1 MKILVAGSTGL
12 VGKTLI
18 TDFLQEHEVITIS
31 RRPFKFPNNVK
42 QELID
47 FNKDFS
53 LKPADHFFICLGYP
67 LELLDLIYMRDKIK
81 PKFEEVDF
89 GLVIKLA
96 KMALDTGIKDIS
108 VISAVMADKNSLNH
122 YLKIKGEMEEEIKK
136 LSFNKINIFRPSHLL
151 GERENKIGL
160 DVQIFEKVTNI
171 FGQVLPSQLKDF
183 KNVEART
190 LAKNMVTEAFNNKTG
205 VSYFSH
211 KAVSYTHL
219 TLPTIYSV

>member
-18 TDFLQEHEVITIS
+18 TDFLQEHEVIAIS
-31 RRPFKFPNNVK
+31 RRSFKFPNNVK

-96 KMALDTGIKDIS
+96 KMALDVGIKDIS
-108 VISAVMADKNSLNH
+108 DKNSLNH

-211 KAVSYTHL
+211 KDFN
-219 TLPTIYSV
+219 

>member
-18 TDFLQEHEVITIS
+18 SDFLQEHEVIAMS
-31 RRPFKFPNNVK
+31 RRPFKFPKNVK

-53 LKPADHFFICLGYP
+53 VKPADHFFICLGYP

-96 KMALDTGIKDIS
+96 KMALDVGIKDIS
-108 VISAVMADKNSLNH
+108 VISSVMADKNSLNH

-211 KAVSYTHL
+211 KDFN
-219 TLPTIYSV
+219 

>member
-1 MKILVAGSTGL
+1 MKMLVAGSTGL

-18 TDFLQEHEVITIS
+18 TDFLKEHEVIAIS
-31 RRPFKFPNNVK
+31 RRPFVFPNNVK

-96 KMALDTGIKDIS
+96 KMALDIGIKDIS
-108 VISAVMADKNSLNH
+108 VISSVMADKNSLNH

-211 KAVSYTHL
+211 KDFN
-219 TLPTIYSV
+219 

>member
-18 TDFLQEHEVITIS
+18 TDFLKEHEVIAIS
-31 RRPFKFPNNVK
+31 RRPFVFPNNVK

-53 LKPADHFFICLGYP
+53 LKPADHFIICLGYP

-96 KMALDTGIKDIS
+96 KMALDVGIKDIS
-108 VISAVMADKNSLNH
+108 VISSVMADKNSLNH

-190 LAKNMVTEAFNNKTG
+190 LAKNMVTEAFSNKTG

-211 KAVSYTHL
+211 KDFN
-219 TLPTIYSV
+219 

>member
-1 MKILVAGSTGL
+1 MKMLVAGSTGL

-18 TDFLQEHEVITIS
+18 TDFLKEHEVIAIS
-31 RRPFKFPNNVK
+31 RRPFVFPNNVK

-96 KMALDTGIKDIS
+96 KMALDIGIKDIS
-108 VISAVMADKNSLNH
+108 VISSVMADKNSLNH

-160 DVQIFEKVTNI
+160 NVQIFEKVTNI

-190 LAKNMVTEAFNNKTG
+190 LAKNMVTEAFSNKTG

-211 KAVSYTHL
+211 KDFN
-219 TLPTIYSV
+219 

>member
-18 TDFLQEHEVITIS
+18 SDFLQEHEVIAIS

-81 PKFEEVDF
+81 PKFEDVDF
-89 GLVIKLA
+89 SLIRCKTISEQFKFISMTKFIATALA
-96 KMALDTGIKDIS
+96 C
-108 VISAVMADKNSLNH
+108 
-122 YLKIKGEMEEEIKK
+122 
-136 LSFNKINIFRPSHLL
+136 
-151 GERENKIGL
+151 
-160 DVQIFEKVTNI
+160 
-171 FGQVLPSQLKDF
+171 
-183 KNVEART
+183 
-190 LAKNMVTEAFNNKTG
+190 
-205 VSYFSH
+205 
-211 KAVSYTHL
+211 
-219 TLPTIYSV
+219 

>member
-18 TDFLQEHEVITIS
+18 TDFLQDHEVIAIS

-53 LKPADHFFICLGYP
+53 LKHADHFFICLGYP

-96 KMALDTGIKDIS
+96 KMALDVGIKDIS
-108 VISAVMADKNSLNH
+108 VISSVMADKKSLNY
-122 YLKIKGEMEEEIKK
+122 YLKIKGKMEEEIKK

-151 GERENKIGL
+151 GDRESKIGL
-160 DVQIFEKVTNI
+160 DVKIFEKVTNI
-171 FGQVLPSQLKDF
+171 FGQVMPSQLKDF

-190 LAKNMVTEAFNNKTG
+190 LAKNMVTEAFNNKKG

-211 KAVSYTHL
+211 KDFN
-219 TLPTIYSV
+219 

>member
-18 TDFLQEHEVITIS
+18 TDFLQEHEVIAIS
-31 RRPFKFPNNVK
+31 RRSFKFPNNVK

-67 LELLDLIYMRDKIK
+67 LELLDLIYMRDRIK

-96 KMALDTGIKDIS
+96 KMALDVGIKDIS
-108 VISAVMADKNSLNH
+108 VISSVMADKNSLNH

-171 FGQVLPSQLKDF
+171 VGQVLPTQLKDF

-211 KAVSYTHL
+211 KDFN
-219 TLPTIYSV
+219 

>member
-18 TDFLQEHEVITIS
+18 TDFLQEHEVIAIS

-96 KMALDTGIKDIS
+96 KMALDVGIKDIS
-108 VISAVMADKNSLNH
+108 VISSVMADKNSLNH

-160 DVQIFEKVTNI
+160 DLQIFEKVTNI

-211 KAVSYTHL
+211 KDFN
-219 TLPTIYSV
+219 

>member
-18 TDFLQEHEVITIS
+18 SDFLQEHEVIAMS
-31 RRPFKFPNNVK
+31 RRPFKFPKNVK

-53 LKPADHFFICLGYP
+53 VKPADHFFICLGYP
-67 LELLDLIYMRDKIK
+67 LELLDLVYMRDKIK

-96 KMALDTGIKDIS
+96 KMALDVGIKDIS
-108 VISAVMADKNSLNH
+108 VISSVMADKNSLNH

-211 KAVSYTHL
+211 KDFN
-219 TLPTIYSV
+219 

>member
-18 TDFLQEHEVITIS
+18 TDFLQEHEVIAIS

-96 KMALDTGIKDIS
+96 KMALDVGIKDIS
-108 VISAVMADKNSLNH
+108 VISSVMADKNSLNH
-122 YLKIKGEMEEEIKK
+122 YLKIKGKMEEEIKK

-211 KAVSYTHL
+211 KDFN
-219 TLPTIYSV
+219 

>member
-18 TDFLQEHEVITIS
+18 SDFLQEHEVIAIS

-108 VISAVMADKNSLNH
+108 VISSVMADKNSLNH

-211 KAVSYTHL
+211 KDFN
-219 TLPTIYSV
+219 

>member
-18 TDFLQEHEVITIS
+18 SDFLQEHEVIAMS
-31 RRPFKFPNNVK
+31 RRPFKFPKNVK

-67 LELLDLIYMRDKIK
+67 LELLDLVYMRDKIK

-96 KMALDTGIKDIS
+96 KMALDVGIKDIS
-108 VISAVMADKNSLNH
+108 VISSVMADKNSLNH

-211 KAVSYTHL
+211 KDFN
-219 TLPTIYSV
+219 

>member
-1 MKILVAGSTGL
+1 M
-12 VGKTLI
+12 
-18 TDFLQEHEVITIS
+18 
-31 RRPFKFPNNVK
+31 
-42 QELID
+42 
-47 FNKDFS
+47 
-53 LKPADHFFICLGYP
+53 
-67 LELLDLIYMRDKIK
+67 ELLDLIYMRDKIK

-96 KMALDTGIKDIS
+96 KMALDVGIKDIS
-108 VISAVMADKNSLNH
+108 VISSVMADKNSLNH

-183 KNVEART
+183 KNIEART

-211 KAVSYTHL
+211 KDFN
-219 TLPTIYSV
+219 

>member
-18 TDFLQEHEVITIS
+18 TDFLQDHEVIAIS
-31 RRPFKFPNNVK
+31 RRPFKFPNNVE

-67 LELLDLIYMRDKIK
+67 LELLDLIYMRDRIK

-96 KMALDTGIKDIS
+96 KMALDVGVKDIS
-108 VISAVMADKNSLNH
+108 VISSVMADKNSFNH

-160 DVQIFEKVTNI
+160 DVQIFEKITNI

-211 KAVSYTHL
+211 KDFN
-219 TLPTIYSV
+219 

>member
-18 TDFLQEHEVITIS
+18 TDFLQEHEVIAIS

-53 LKPADHFFICLGYP
+53 LKPAEHFFICLGYP

-96 KMALDTGIKDIS
+96 KMALDVGIKDIS
-108 VISAVMADKNSLNH
+108 VISSVMADKNSLNH
-122 YLKIKGEMEEEIKK
+122 YLKIKGKMEEEIKK

-211 KAVSYTHL
+211 KDFN
-219 TLPTIYSV
+219 

>member
-18 TDFLQEHEVITIS
+18 TDFLQEHEVIAIS
-31 RRPFKFPNNVK
+31 RRSFKFPNNVK

-96 KMALDTGIKDIS
+96 KMALDVGIKDIS
-108 VISAVMADKNSLNH
+108 VISSVMADKNSLNH

-205 VSYFSH
+205 VNYFSH
-211 KAVSYTHL
+211 KDFN
-219 TLPTIYSV
+219 

>member
-18 TDFLQEHEVITIS
+18 TDFLQEHEVIAIS
-31 RRPFKFPNNVK
+31 RRSFKFPNNVK

-96 KMALDTGIKDIS
+96 KMALDVGIKDIS
-108 VISAVMADKNSLNH
+108 VISSVMADKNSLNH

-171 FGQVLPSQLKDF
+171 VGQVLPTQLKDF

-205 VSYFSH
+205 VNYFSH
-211 KAVSYTHL
+211 KDFN
-219 TLPTIYSV
+219 

>member
-1 MKILVAGSTGL
+1 MKILVAGSNGL

-18 TDFLQEHEVITIS
+18 TDFLQEHEVIAIS
-31 RRPFKFPNNVK
+31 RRSFKFPNNVK

-96 KMALDTGIKDIS
+96 KMALDVGIKDIS
-108 VISAVMADKNSLNH
+108 VISSVMADKNSLNH

-211 KAVSYTHL
+211 KDFN
-219 TLPTIYSV
+219 

>member
-18 TDFLQEHEVITIS
+18 TDFLQEHEVIAIS

-96 KMALDTGIKDIS
+96 KMALDIGIKDIS
-108 VISAVMADKNSLNH
+108 VISSVMADKNSLNH

-190 LAKNMVTEAFNNKTG
+190 LAKNMVTEAFSNKTG

-211 KAVSYTHL
+211 KDFN
-219 TLPTIYSV
+219 

>member
-18 TDFLQEHEVITIS
+18 TDFLQEHEVIAIS
-31 RRPFKFPNNVK
+31 RRSFKFPNNVK

-96 KMALDTGIKDIS
+96 KMALDVGIKDIS
-108 VISAVMADKNSLNH
+108 VISSVMADKNSLNH

-171 FGQVLPSQLKDF
+171 VGQVLPTQLKDF

-205 VSYFSH
+205 CLL
-211 KAVSYTHL
+211 YTS
-219 TLPTIYSV
+219 PSPRD

>member
-96 KMALDTGIKDIS
+96 KMALDVGIKDIS

-171 FGQVLPSQLKDF
+171 FGQLLPLKLKDF

-211 KAVSYTHL
+211 KDFN
-219 TLPTIYSV
+219 

>member
-18 TDFLQEHEVITIS
+18 TDFLQEHEVIAIS

-96 KMALDTGIKDIS
+96 KMAVDVGIKDIS
-108 VISAVMADKNSLNH
+108 VISSVMADKNSLNH

-171 FGQVLPSQLKDF
+171 VGQVLPTQLKDF

-211 KAVSYTHL
+211 KDFN
-219 TLPTIYSV
+219 

>member
-18 TDFLQEHEVITIS
+18 TDFLKEHEVIAIS
-31 RRPFKFPNNVK
+31 RRSFKFPNNVK

-96 KMALDTGIKDIS
+96 KMALDIGIKDIS
-108 VISAVMADKNSLNH
+108 VISSVMADKNSLNH

-211 KAVSYTHL
+211 KDFN
-219 TLPTIYSV
+219 

>member
-18 TDFLQEHEVITIS
+18 TDFLQEHEVIAIS
-31 RRPFKFPNNVK
+31 RRSFKFPNNVK

-96 KMALDTGIKDIS
+96 KMALDVGIKDIS
-108 VISAVMADKNSLNH
+108 VISSVMADKNSLNH

-190 LAKNMVTEAFNNKTG
+190 LAKNMVTEAFNNKAG

-211 KAVSYTHL
+211 KDFN
-219 TLPTIYSV
+219 

>member
-18 TDFLQEHEVITIS
+18 TDFLQEHEVIAIS

-96 KMALDTGIKDIS
+96 KMALDVGIKDIS

-211 KAVSYTHL
+211 KDFN
-219 TLPTIYSV
+219 

>member
-18 TDFLQEHEVITIS
+18 TDFHQEHEVIAIS
-31 RRPFKFPNNVK
+31 RRPFVFPNNVK

-96 KMALDTGIKDIS
+96 KMALDIGIKDIS
-108 VISAVMADKNSLNH
+108 VISSVMADKNSLNH

-211 KAVSYTHL
+211 KDFN
-219 TLPTIYSV
+219 

>member
-1 MKILVAGSTGL
+1 MKVLVAGSTGL

-18 TDFLQEHEVITIS
+18 TDFLQEHEVIAIS
-31 RRPFKFPNNVK
+31 RRSFKFPNNVK

-96 KMALDTGIKDIS
+96 KMALDVGIKDIS
-108 VISAVMADKNSLNH
+108 VISSVMADKNSLNH

-151 GERENKIGL
+151 GERENKISL
-160 DVQIFEKVTNI
+160 DVQIFEKITNI

-211 KAVSYTHL
+211 KDFN
-219 TLPTIYSV
+219 

>member
-18 TDFLQEHEVITIS
+18 TDFLQEHEVIAIS
-31 RRPFKFPNNVK
+31 RRSFKFPNNVK

-96 KMALDTGIKDIS
+96 KMALDIGIKDIS
-108 VISAVMADKNSLNH
+108 VISSVMADKNSLNH
-122 YLKIKGEMEEEIKK
+122 YLKIKGKMEEEIKK

-211 KAVSYTHL
+211 KDFN
-219 TLPTIYSV
+219 

>member
-1 MKILVAGSTGL
+1 MKVLVAGSTGL

-18 TDFLQEHEVITIS
+18 TDFLQEHEVIAIS
-31 RRPFKFPNNVK
+31 RRSFKFPNNVK

-96 KMALDTGIKDIS
+96 KMALDVGIKDIS
-108 VISAVMADKNSLNH
+108 VISSVMADKNSLNH

-211 KAVSYTHL
+211 KDFN
-219 TLPTIYSV
+219 

>member
-18 TDFLQEHEVITIS
+18 TDFLQEHEVIAIS

-96 KMALDTGIKDIS
+96 KMALDIGIKDIS
-108 VISAVMADKNSLNH
+108 VISSVMADKNSLNH

-190 LAKNMVTEAFNNKTG
+190 LAKNMVTVAFNNKTG
-205 VSYFSH
+205 VCDFSH
-211 KAVSYTHL
+211 KDFN
-219 TLPTIYSV
+219 

>member
-18 TDFLQEHEVITIS
+18 TDFLQEHEVIAIS

-96 KMALDTGIKDIS
+96 KMALDIGIKDIS
-108 VISAVMADKNSLNH
+108 VISSVMADKNSLNH
-122 YLKIKGEMEEEIKK
+122 YLKIKVEMEEEIKK

-190 LAKNMVTEAFNNKTG
+190 LAKNMVTEAFSNKTG

-211 KAVSYTHL
+211 KDFN
-219 TLPTIYSV
+219 

>member
-18 TDFLQEHEVITIS
+18 TDFLQEHEVIAIS

-96 KMALDTGIKDIS
+96 KMALDVGIKDIS
-108 VISAVMADKNSLNH
+108 VISSVMADKNSLNH

-136 LSFNKINIFRPSHLL
+136 LSFNKINSSAKKSAVMCLFL
-151 GERENKIGL
+151 EKNNKIYLIASGSSNAICL
-160 DVQIFEKVTNI
+160 SI
-171 FGQVLPSQLKDF
+171 
-183 KNVEART
+183 VE
-190 LAKNMVTEAFNNKTG
+190 
-205 VSYFSH
+205 
-211 KAVSYTHL
+211 
-219 TLPTIYSV
+219 

>member
-1 MKILVAGSTGL
+1 MTWN
-12 VGKTLI
+12 
-18 TDFLQEHEVITIS
+18 IS
-31 RRPFKFPNNVK
+31 CNFNVHSIFKFPNNVK

-96 KMALDTGIKDIS
+96 KMALDIGIKDIS
-108 VISAVMADKNSLNH
+108 VISSVMADKNSLNH

-190 LAKNMVTEAFNNKTG
+190 LAKNMVTEAFSNKTG

-211 KAVSYTHL
+211 KDFN
-219 TLPTIYSV
+219 

>member
-18 TDFLQEHEVITIS
+18 TDFLQEHEVIAIS

-96 KMALDTGIKDIS
+96 KMALDVGIKDIS
-108 VISAVMADKNSLNH
+108 VISSVMADKNSLNH

-171 FGQVLPSQLKDF
+171 FGQVLPSKLKDF

-211 KAVSYTHL
+211 KNFN
-219 TLPTIYSV
+219 

>member
-18 TDFLQEHEVITIS
+18 TDFLQEHEVIAIS

-96 KMALDTGIKDIS
+96 KMALDARIKDIS
-108 VISAVMADKNSLNH
+108 VISSVMADKNSLNH

-190 LAKNMVTEAFNNKTG
+190 LAKNMVTEAFSNKTG

-211 KAVSYTHL
+211 KDFN
-219 TLPTIYSV
+219 

>member
-18 TDFLQEHEVITIS
+18 TDFLQEHEVIAIS

-96 KMALDTGIKDIS
+96 KMALDVGIKDIS
-108 VISAVMADKNSLNH
+108 VISSVMADKNSLNH

-190 LAKNMVTEAFNNKTG
+190 LAKNMVTEALNNKKG
-205 VSYFSH
+205 VNYFSH
-211 KAVSYTHL
+211 KDFN
-219 TLPTIYSV
+219 

>member
-108 VISAVMADKNSLNH
+108 VISSVMADKNSLNH

-211 KAVSYTHL
+211 KDFN
-219 TLPTIYSV
+219 

>member
-18 TDFLQEHEVITIS
+18 TDFLQEHEVIAIS
-31 RRPFKFPNNVK
+31 RRPFKFPDNVK

-96 KMALDTGIKDIS
+96 KMALDIGIKDIS
-108 VISAVMADKNSLNH
+108 VISSVMADKNSLNH

-190 LAKNMVTEAFNNKTG
+190 LAKNMVTEAFNNKKG
-205 VSYFSH
+205 VNYFSH
-211 KAVSYTHL
+211 KDFN
-219 TLPTIYSV
+219 